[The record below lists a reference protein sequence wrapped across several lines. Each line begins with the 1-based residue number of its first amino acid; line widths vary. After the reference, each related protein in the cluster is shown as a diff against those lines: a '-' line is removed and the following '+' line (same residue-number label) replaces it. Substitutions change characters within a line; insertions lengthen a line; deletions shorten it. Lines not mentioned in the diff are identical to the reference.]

1 MAAVRVLCQCLSS
14 GVTVNLET
22 KWLEDFVAL
31 ASTRSFSAS
40 ARQRHVTQP
49 AFSRRIRSLEQA
61 VGVTLV
67 DRSTTPVNLTPE
79 GQLFL
84 ITARNLVEQL
94 NECLGHLR
102 GVSMAREALDIVA
115 AHSLALS
122 FYPQWISRLQE
133 GLGELPTRLVAM
145 NVGEAIHVLREGNC
159 DLMLAYHD
167 QYATM
172 QLDAEVFPSFSI
184 GQVKM
189 LPVSLPDTAGQP
201 RFSLDSQDPIPYLSY
216 TQGAFLGRSVR
227 MLLKNDP
234 LRLRLR
240 TVYETAMAEGL
251 KGMVLQG
258 VGLAWIPDFCIREE
272 LNSGRL
278 VRAGSEK
285 WDVPLEIRLYRC
297 SLVHKPGVEKLW
309 RQMMKLPRD
318 FLQA

>member
-1 MAAVRVLCQCLSS
+1 M
-14 GVTVNLET
+14 NLET

-31 ASTRSFSAS
+31 ANTRSFSVS

-49 AFSRRIRSLEQA
+49 AFSRRIRALEQA

-67 DRSTTPVNLTPE
+67 DRSTTPITLTSE

-84 ITARNLVEQL
+84 VTARNLVEQL
-94 NECLGHLR
+94 NESLGHLR
-102 GVSMAREALDIVA
+102 GLSMAREALDIVA

-133 GLGELPTRLVAM
+133 GVGELPTRLVAM
-145 NVGEAIHVLREGNC
+145 NVGEAIHILREGNC

-167 QYATM
+167 PYATM
-172 QLDAEVFPSFSI
+172 QLDAEVFPSFSV

-189 LPVSLPDTAGQP
+189 LPVSISSPDGSP
-201 RFSLDSQDPIPYLSY
+201 RFSLDSEETLPYLAY

-227 MLLKNDP
+227 MLLKNEP
-234 LRLRLR
+234 LRMNLR

-272 LNSGRL
+272 LNSGKL
-278 VRAGSEK
+278 VRAGCEK

-297 SLVHKPGVEKLW
+297 SLVHKPGAEKLW
-309 RQMMKLPRD
+309 KQMMELPRD
-318 FLQA
+318 FLQS

>member
-1 MAAVRVLCQCLSS
+1 M
-14 GVTVNLET
+14 NLET

-31 ASTRSFSAS
+31 ANSRSFSAS

-67 DRSTTPVNLTPE
+67 DRSTTPVTLTPE

-84 ITARNLVEQL
+84 VTARNLVEQL

-102 GVSMAREALDIVA
+102 GLSMAREALDIVA

-122 FYPQWISRLQE
+122 FYPPWISRLQE

-167 QYATM
+167 PYATM
-172 QLDAEVFPSFSI
+172 QLDPEVFPSFSI

-189 LPVSLPDTAGQP
+189 VPVSLPGPDGAP
-201 RFSLDSQDPIPYLSY
+201 RFSLDSESPIPYLAY

-278 VRAGSEK
+278 VRAGDEK

-318 FLQA
+318 FLEA

>member
-1 MAAVRVLCQCLSS
+1 M
-14 GVTVNLET
+14 NLET

-31 ASTRSFSAS
+31 SNTRSFSAS

-61 VGVTLV
+61 IGVTLV
-67 DRSTTPVNLTPE
+67 DRSTTPVDLTPE

-84 ITARNLVEQL
+84 VTARNLVEQL
-94 NECLGHLR
+94 NESLGHLR
-102 GVSMAREALDIVA
+102 GLAMANEALDIVA

-122 FYPQWISRLQE
+122 FYPQWISRLQQ

-159 DLMLAYHD
+159 DLMLAYYD
-167 QYATM
+167 PYASM
-172 QLDAEVFPSFSI
+172 QLDPEVFPSFSI

-189 LPVSLPDTAGQP
+189 VPVSLPDQGGAP
-201 RFSLDSQDPIPYLSY
+201 RFPLEGNDSIPYLAY

-234 LRLRLR
+234 LRMRLR

-258 VGLAWIPDFCIREE
+258 MGMAWIPDFCIREE
-272 LNSGRL
+272 LN
-278 VRAGSEK
+278 
-285 WDVPLEIRLYRC
+285 
-297 SLVHKPGVEKLW
+297 
-309 RQMMKLPRD
+309 
-318 FLQA
+318 

>member
-1 MAAVRVLCQCLSS
+1 M
-14 GVTVNLET
+14 NLET

-31 ASTRSFSAS
+31 ANTRSFSAS

-49 AFSRRIRSLEQA
+49 AFSRRIRALEQA

-67 DRSTTPVNLTPE
+67 DRSTTPVDLTSE

-84 ITARNLVEQL
+84 VTARNLVEQL
-94 NECLGHLR
+94 NESLGHLR
-102 GVSMAREALDIVA
+102 GLSMANEALDIVA

-122 FYPQWISRLQE
+122 FYPQWISRLQQ

-159 DLMLAYHD
+159 DLMLAYYD
-167 QYATM
+167 PYASM

-189 LPVSLPDTAGQP
+189 VPVCLPDEAGKP
-201 RFSLDSQDPIPYLSY
+201 RFPLEGHDPIPYLSY

-234 LRLRLR
+234 LRMRLR

-251 KGMVLQG
+251 KGMVMQG
-258 VGLAWIPDFCIREE
+258 LGMAWIPDFCIREE
-272 LNSGRL
+272 LTSGRL
-278 VRAGSEK
+278 VRAGGEQ

-309 RQMMKLPRD
+309 RQMQKLPRD

>member
-1 MAAVRVLCQCLSS
+1 M
-14 GVTVNLET
+14 NLET

-31 ASTRSFSAS
+31 ANTRSFSAS

-49 AFSRRIRSLEQA
+49 AFSRRIRALEQA

-67 DRSTTPVNLTPE
+67 DRSTTPVDLTSE

-84 ITARNLVEQL
+84 VTARNLVEQL
-94 NECLGHLR
+94 NESLGHLR
-102 GVSMAREALDIVA
+102 GLSIANEALDIVA

-122 FYPQWISRLQE
+122 FYPQWISRLQQ

-159 DLMLAYHD
+159 DLMLAYYD
-167 QYATM
+167 PYASM

-189 LPVSLPDTAGQP
+189 IPVCLPNELGRP
-201 RFSLDSQDPIPYLSY
+201 RWPLEGRDPIPYLSY

-234 LRLRLR
+234 LRMRLR

-272 LNSGRL
+272 LTSGRL
-278 VRAGSEK
+278 VRAGGEK

>member
-1 MAAVRVLCQCLSS
+1 M
-14 GVTVNLET
+14 NLET

-31 ASTRSFSAS
+31 ANTRSFSAS

-49 AFSRRIRSLEQA
+49 AFSRRIRALEQA
-61 VGVTLV
+61 VGITLV
-67 DRSTTPVNLTPE
+67 DRSTTPVGLTPE

-84 ITARNLVEQL
+84 VTARSMVEQL
-94 NECLGHLR
+94 NESLGHLR
-102 GVSMAREALDIVA
+102 GLSMANEALDIVA

-122 FYPQWISRLQE
+122 FYPQWISRLQK
-133 GLGELPTRLVAM
+133 GVGELPTRLAAM
-145 NVGEAIHVLREGNC
+145 NVGDAIHVLREGNC
-159 DLMLAYHD
+159 DLMLAYYD
-167 QYATM
+167 PYASM
-172 QLDAEVFPSFSI
+172 QLDPEVFPSFAI

-189 LPVSLPDTAGQP
+189 LPVSVPDARGRP
-201 RFSLDSQDPIPYLSY
+201 RYSLDNGDAIPYLSY

-234 LRLRLR
+234 LRMRLR

-258 VGLAWIPDFCIREE
+258 VGVAWIPDFCIRQE
-272 LNSGRL
+272 LDDGRL
-278 VRAGSEK
+278 VRAGDDK
-285 WDVPLEIRLYRC
+285 NDVPLEIRLYRC

-318 FLQA
+318 FLEG

>member
-1 MAAVRVLCQCLSS
+1 M
-14 GVTVNLET
+14 
-22 KWLEDFVAL
+22 EDFVAL
-31 ASTRSFSAS
+31 ANTRSFSAS

-67 DRSTTPVNLTPE
+67 DRSTTPVDLTPQ

-84 ITARNLVEQL
+84 VTARNMVEQL
-94 NECLGHLR
+94 NESLGHLR
-102 GVSMAREALDIVA
+102 GLSMANEALDIVA

-122 FYPQWISRLQE
+122 FFPPWISRLQK
-133 GLGELPTRLVAM
+133 GVGELPTRLVAM
-145 NVGEAIHVLREGNC
+145 NVGDAIHVLREGNC
-159 DLMLAYHD
+159 DLMLAYYD
-167 QYATM
+167 PYATM

-184 GQVKM
+184 GQVQM
-189 LPVSLPDTAGQP
+189 VPVSLPDEAGAP
-201 RFSLDSQDPIPYLSY
+201 RFSLEGRQEVPYLAY

-234 LRLRLR
+234 LRMRLR
-240 TVYETAMAEGL
+240 VVYETAMAEGL

-258 VGLAWIPDFCIREE
+258 VGMAWIPDFCIREE
-272 LNSGRL
+272 LKSGRL
-278 VRAGSEK
+278 VRAGAEHY
-285 WDVPLEIRLYRC
+285 DVPLEIRLYRC

>member
-1 MAAVRVLCQCLSS
+1 
-14 GVTVNLET
+14 VNLET

-61 VGVTLV
+61 VDVTLV
-67 DRSTTPVNLTPE
+67 DRSTTPVDLTPE

-84 ITARNLVEQL
+84 VTARNVVEQL
-94 NECLGHLR
+94 NESLGHLR
-102 GVSMAREALDIVA
+102 GLAMANEALDIVA

-122 FYPQWISRLQE
+122 FYPQWISRLQQ

-145 NVGEAIHVLREGNC
+145 NVGDAIHVLREGNC
-159 DLMLAYHD
+159 DLMLAYFD
-167 QYATM
+167 PYASM
-172 QLDAEVFPSFSI
+172 QLDTEVFPSFSI

-189 LPVSLPDTAGQP
+189 LPTCLPDEQGMP
-201 RFSLDSQDPIPYLSY
+201 RFSLEGQASIPYLAY

-234 LRLRLR
+234 LRMRLR

-251 KGMVLQG
+251 KGMVMQG
-258 VGLAWIPDFCIREE
+258 MGMAWIPDFCIRQE
-272 LNSGRL
+272 LKDGRL
-278 VRAGSEK
+278 VRAGGEQ

-318 FLQA
+318 FLQG

>member
-1 MAAVRVLCQCLSS
+1 M
-14 GVTVNLET
+14 NLET

-67 DRSTTPVNLTPE
+67 DRSTTPINLTPE

-84 ITARNLVEQL
+84 VTARNLVEQL

-122 FYPQWISRLQE
+122 FYPEWISRLQE

-184 GQVKM
+184 GQVNM
-189 LPVSLPDTAGQP
+189 LPVSLADEQGKPL
-201 RFSLDSQDPIPYLSY
+201 FNLESQDPIPYLSY

-240 TVYETAMAEGL
+240 TIYETAMAEGL

-272 LNSGRL
+272 LKSGRL
-278 VRAGSEK
+278 VRAGDDK

>member
-1 MAAVRVLCQCLSS
+1 M
-14 GVTVNLET
+14 NLET

-31 ASTRSFSAS
+31 ANSRSFSAS

-67 DRSTTPVNLTPE
+67 DRSTTPVTLTPE

-84 ITARNLVEQL
+84 VTARNLVEQL

-102 GVSMAREALDIVA
+102 GLSMARGALDIVA

-167 QYATM
+167 PYATM

-189 LPVSLPDTAGQP
+189 VPVSLPDDAGEP
-201 RFSLDSQDPIPYLSY
+201 RFSLNGQAPIPYLAY

-234 LRLRLR
+234 LRLHLR

-251 KGMVLQG
+251 KGMVMQG

-278 VRAGSEK
+278 VRAGGEK

-318 FLQA
+318 FLEA

>member
-1 MAAVRVLCQCLSS
+1 M
-14 GVTVNLET
+14 NLET

-31 ASTRSFSAS
+31 ANSRSFSAS

-67 DRSTTPVNLTPE
+67 DRSTTPVTLTPE
-79 GQLFL
+79 GQIFL
-84 ITARNLVEQL
+84 VTARNLVEQL

-145 NVGEAIHVLREGNC
+145 NVGDAIHVLREGNC

-167 QYATM
+167 PYATM

-189 LPVSLPDTAGQP
+189 VPVSLPDDAGRP
-201 RFSLDSQDPIPYLSY
+201 RFSLDDPAPIPYLAY

-251 KGMVLQG
+251 KGMVMQG

-272 LNSGRL
+272 LNGGRL
-278 VRAGSEK
+278 VRAGGEK

>member
-1 MAAVRVLCQCLSS
+1 M
-14 GVTVNLET
+14 NLET

-31 ASTRSFSAS
+31 ANTRSFSAS

-49 AFSRRIRSLEQA
+49 AFSRRIRALEQA

-122 FYPQWISRLQE
+122 FYPEWISRLQE

-189 LPVSLPDTAGQP
+189 LPVSLPDGNGLP
-201 RFSLDSQDPIPYLSY
+201 RFSLEGSATIPYLAY

-272 LNSGRL
+272 LKTGKL
-278 VRAGSEK
+278 VRAGDEK

>member
-1 MAAVRVLCQCLSS
+1 M
-14 GVTVNLET
+14 NLET

-31 ASTRSFSAS
+31 ANTRSFSAS

-49 AFSRRIRSLEQA
+49 AFSRRIRALEQA

-67 DRSTTPVNLTPE
+67 DRSTTPINLTPE

-122 FYPQWISRLQE
+122 FYPEWISRLQE

-167 QYATM
+167 PYATM

-189 LPVSLPDTAGQP
+189 LPVSLPDPKGKP
-201 RFSLDSQDPIPYLSY
+201 RFSLESKDTIPYLSY

-258 VGLAWIPDFCIREE
+258 VGLAWIPDFCVREE
-272 LNSGRL
+272 LKSGRL
-278 VRAGSEK
+278 VRAGGEK

>member
-1 MAAVRVLCQCLSS
+1 M
-14 GVTVNLET
+14 NLET

-31 ASTRSFSAS
+31 SNTRSFSAS

-67 DRSTTPVNLTPE
+67 DRSTTPIDLTPQ

-84 ITARNLVEQL
+84 VTARNVVEQL
-94 NECLGHLR
+94 NESLGHLR
-102 GVSMAREALDIVA
+102 GLSMANEALDIVA

-122 FYPQWISRLQE
+122 FFPPWISRLQK
-133 GLGELPTRLVAM
+133 GLGELPTRLIAM

-167 QYATM
+167 PYATM

-184 GQVKM
+184 GSVKM
-189 LPVSLPDTAGQP
+189 VPVCLPDGQGQP
-201 RFSLDSQDPIPYLSY
+201 MFPLEGSDPLPYLAY

-234 LRLRLR
+234 LRMRLR

-251 KGMVLQG
+251 KGMMMQG
-258 VGLAWIPDFCIREE
+258 VGMAWIPDFCLRQE
-272 LNSGRL
+272 LNEGRV
-278 VRAGSEK
+278 VRAAAEN
-285 WDVPLEIRLYRC
+285 WDIPLEIRLYRC

-318 FLQA
+318 FLEA

>member
-1 MAAVRVLCQCLSS
+1 M
-14 GVTVNLET
+14 NLET

-67 DRSTTPVNLTPE
+67 DRSTTPINLTPE

-84 ITARNLVEQL
+84 VTARNLVEQL

-122 FYPQWISRLQE
+122 FYPEWISRLQE

-189 LPVSLPDTAGQP
+189 LPVSLADKQGKP
-201 RFSLDSQDPIPYLSY
+201 RFCLDSQDPIPYLSY

-240 TVYETAMAEGL
+240 TIYETAMAEGL

-258 VGLAWIPDFCIREE
+258 VGLAWIPDFCIRDE
-272 LNSGRL
+272 LKNGRL
-278 VRAGSEK
+278 VRAGDDK

>member
-1 MAAVRVLCQCLSS
+1 M
-14 GVTVNLET
+14 NLET

-49 AFSRRIRSLEQA
+49 AFSRRIRALEQA

-67 DRSTTPVNLTPE
+67 DRSTTPVDLTSE

-84 ITARNLVEQL
+84 VTARNLVEQL
-94 NECLGHLR
+94 NESLGHLR
-102 GVSMAREALDIVA
+102 GLSIANEALDIVA

-122 FYPQWISRLQE
+122 FYPQWISRLQK

-159 DLMLAYHD
+159 DLMLAYYD
-167 QYATM
+167 PYASM

-189 LPVSLPDTAGQP
+189 IPVCLPSELGRP
-201 RFSLDSQDPIPYLSY
+201 RWPLEGRDPIPYLSY

-234 LRLRLR
+234 LRMRLR

-251 KGMVLQG
+251 KGMVMQG

-272 LNSGRL
+272 LTRGRL
-278 VRAGSEK
+278 VRAGGEK

>member
-1 MAAVRVLCQCLSS
+1 M
-14 GVTVNLET
+14 NLET

-31 ASTRSFSAS
+31 ANTRSFSAS

-49 AFSRRIRSLEQA
+49 AFSRRIRALEQA

-67 DRSTTPVNLTPE
+67 DRSTTPVNLTSE

-84 ITARNLVEQL
+84 LTARNLVEQL
-94 NECLGHLR
+94 NESLGHLR
-102 GVSMAREALDIVA
+102 GLSMAREALDIVA

-133 GLGELPTRLVAM
+133 GVGELPTRLLAM
-145 NVGEAIHVLREGNC
+145 NVGEAIHILREGNC

-167 QYATM
+167 PYATM
-172 QLDAEVFPSFSI
+172 QLDPEVFPSFSI
-184 GQVKM
+184 GQVNM
-189 LPVSLPDTAGQP
+189 LPVSIANPDGSP
-201 RFSLDSQDPIPYLSY
+201 RFTLDSESTVPYLAY

-227 MLLKNDP
+227 MLLKNEP
-234 LRLRLR
+234 MRMNLR
-240 TVYETAMAEGL
+240 TIYETAMAEGL

-258 VGLAWIPDFCIREE
+258 VGLAWIPDFCIRSE
-272 LNSGRL
+272 LNNGTL
-278 VRAGSEK
+278 VRAGSKK

-297 SLVHKPGVEKLW
+297 SLVHKPGAEKLW
-309 RQMMKLPRD
+309 KQMMELPRD

>member
-1 MAAVRVLCQCLSS
+1 V
-14 GVTVNLET
+14 VNLET

-31 ASTRSFSAS
+31 SNTRSFSAS

-67 DRSTTPVNLTPE
+67 DRSTTPIDLTPQ

-84 ITARNLVEQL
+84 VTARNIVEQL
-94 NECLGHLR
+94 NESLGHLR
-102 GVSMAREALDIVA
+102 GLSMANEALDIVA

-122 FYPQWISRLQE
+122 FFPPWISRLQK
-133 GLGELPTRLVAM
+133 GLGELPTRLIAM

-159 DLMLAYHD
+159 DLMLAYYD
-167 QYATM
+167 PYASM
-172 QLDAEVFPSFSI
+172 QLDAEAFPSFSI
-184 GQVKM
+184 GRVKM
-189 LPVSLPDTAGQP
+189 IPVSVPDDNGEP
-201 RFSLDSQDPIPYLSY
+201 RFALNDSNSIPYLAY

-234 LRLRLR
+234 LRMRLR

-251 KGMVLQG
+251 KAMVLQG
-258 VGLAWIPDFCIREE
+258 VGMAWIPDFCMRQE
-272 LNSGRL
+272 LNEGRV
-278 VRAGSEK
+278 VRAGDEA

-318 FLQA
+318 FLEA

>member
-1 MAAVRVLCQCLSS
+1 M
-14 GVTVNLET
+14 NLET

-31 ASTRSFSAS
+31 SNTCSFSAS

-67 DRSTTPVNLTPE
+67 DRSTTPVGLTPE

-102 GVSMAREALDIVA
+102 GVAMDTEALDIVA
-115 AHSLALS
+115 AHSLALA
-122 FYPQWISRLQE
+122 FYPQWISRLQQ

-159 DLMLAYHD
+159 DLMLGYYD
-167 QYATM
+167 PYASM
-172 QLDAEVFPSFSI
+172 QLDAEVFPSFSV

-189 LPVSLPDTAGQP
+189 IPVCLPDASGKP
-201 RFSLDSQDPIPYLSY
+201 RFPLAGEGQIPFLSY

-251 KGMVLQG
+251 KGMVMQG
-258 VGLAWIPDFCIREE
+258 VGMAWIPDFCIREE
-272 LNSGRL
+272 LSSGRL
-278 VRAGSEK
+278 VRAAAED

-318 FLQA
+318 FLEA

>member
-1 MAAVRVLCQCLSS
+1 M
-14 GVTVNLET
+14 
-22 KWLEDFVAL
+22 EDFVAL
-31 ASTRSFSAS
+31 ANTRSFSAS

-49 AFSRRIRSLEQA
+49 AFSRRIRALEQA

-67 DRSTTPVNLTPE
+67 DRSTTPINLTPE
-79 GQLFL
+79 GQLFVV
-84 ITARNLVEQL
+84 TARNLVEQL

-122 FYPQWISRLQE
+122 FYPEWISRLQE

-167 QYATM
+167 PYATM
-172 QLDAEVFPSFSI
+172 QLDGEVFPSFSI

-189 LPVSLPDTAGQP
+189 LPVSLADAAGKP
-201 RFSLDSQDPIPYLSY
+201 RFSLDSKEPIPYLAY

-258 VGLAWIPDFCIREE
+258 VGLAWIPDFCVREE
-272 LNSGRL
+272 LRSGRL
-278 VRAGSEK
+278 VRAGGEK

>member
-1 MAAVRVLCQCLSS
+1 M
-14 GVTVNLET
+14 NLET

-31 ASTRSFSAS
+31 ASTRSFSGS

-67 DRSTTPVNLTPE
+67 DRSTTPVDLTPE

-84 ITARNLVEQL
+84 VTARNIVEQL
-94 NECLGHLR
+94 NESLGHLR
-102 GVSMAREALDIVA
+102 GLAMANEALDIVA

-122 FYPQWISRLQE
+122 FYPQWISRLQQ

-145 NVGEAIHVLREGNC
+145 NVGDAIHVLREGNC
-159 DLMLAYHD
+159 DLMLAYYD
-167 QYATM
+167 PYASM

-189 LPVSLPDTAGQP
+189 LPVCLPDEQGKP
-201 RFSLDSQDPIPYLSY
+201 RFTLEGQESIPFLAY

-234 LRLRLR
+234 VRMRLR

-251 KGMVLQG
+251 KGMVMQG
-258 VGLAWIPDFCIREE
+258 MGMAWIPDFCIRQE
-272 LNSGRL
+272 LKDSRL
-278 VRAGSEK
+278 VRAGGEQ

>member
-1 MAAVRVLCQCLSS
+1 M
-14 GVTVNLET
+14 NLET

-67 DRSTTPVNLTPE
+67 DRSTTPVDLTPE

-84 ITARNLVEQL
+84 VTARNIVEQL
-94 NECLGHLR
+94 NESLGHLR
-102 GVSMAREALDIVA
+102 GLAMANEALDIVA

-122 FYPQWISRLQE
+122 FYPPWISRLQQ

-145 NVGEAIHVLREGNC
+145 NVGDAIHVLREGKC
-159 DLMLAYHD
+159 DLMLAYYD
-167 QYATM
+167 PYASM

-189 LPVSLPDTAGQP
+189 LPVSLPDEQGRP
-201 RFSLDSQDPIPYLSY
+201 RFPLEGHESIPYLAY

-234 LRLRLR
+234 LRMRLR

-251 KGMVLQG
+251 KGMVMQG
-258 VGLAWIPDFCIREE
+258 MGTAWIPDFCIRQE
-272 LNSGRL
+272 LREGRV
-278 VRAGSEK
+278 VRAGGEQ
-285 WDVPLEIRLYRC
+285 WDVPLDIRLYRC

>member
-1 MAAVRVLCQCLSS
+1 M
-14 GVTVNLET
+14 NLET

-49 AFSRRIRSLEQA
+49 AFSRRIRALEQA
-61 VGVTLV
+61 VGATLV
-67 DRSTTPVNLTPE
+67 DRSTTPVDLTPE

-84 ITARNLVEQL
+84 VTARNLVEQL
-94 NECLGHLR
+94 NESIGHLR
-102 GVSMAREALDIVA
+102 GLAMANEALDIVA

-122 FYPQWISRLQE
+122 FYPPWISRLQQ

-159 DLMLAYHD
+159 DLMLAYYD
-167 QYATM
+167 PYASM
-172 QLDAEVFPSFSI
+172 QLDPEVFPSFSI

-189 LPVSLPDTAGQP
+189 VPVSLPDDAGNA
-201 RFSLDSQDPIPYLSY
+201 RFALESKESLPYLAY

-258 VGLAWIPDFCIREE
+258 MGMAWIPDFCIREE
-272 LNSGRL
+272 LAGGRL
-278 VRAGSEK
+278 VRAGGEQ

>member
-1 MAAVRVLCQCLSS
+1 
-14 GVTVNLET
+14 VNLET

-31 ASTRSFSAS
+31 SNTRSFSAS

-67 DRSTTPVNLTPE
+67 DRSTTPIDLTPQ

-84 ITARNLVEQL
+84 VTARNIVEQL
-94 NECLGHLR
+94 NESLGHLR
-102 GVSMAREALDIVA
+102 GLAMANEALDVVA

-122 FYPQWISRLQE
+122 FFPQWISRLQK

-159 DLMLAYHD
+159 DLMLAYYD
-167 QYATM
+167 PYASM
-172 QLDAEVFPSFSI
+172 QLDGEVFPSFSI
-184 GQVKM
+184 GRVKM
-189 LPVSLPDTAGQP
+189 IPVSLPDEQGAP
-201 RFSLDSQDPIPYLSY
+201 RFPLDGDDSLPYLAY

-234 LRLRLR
+234 LRMRLR

-251 KGMVLQG
+251 KAMVMQG
-258 VGLAWIPDFCIREE
+258 VGMAWIPDFCLRQE
-272 LNSGRL
+272 LKSGAV
-278 VRAGSEK
+278 VRAGGEQ

-318 FLQA
+318 FLEA

>member
-1 MAAVRVLCQCLSS
+1 M
-14 GVTVNLET
+14 NLET

-31 ASTRSFSAS
+31 SNTRSFSAS

-67 DRSTTPVNLTPE
+67 DRSTTPIDLTPQ

-84 ITARNLVEQL
+84 VTARNIVEQL
-94 NECLGHLR
+94 NESLGHLR
-102 GVSMAREALDIVA
+102 GLSMANEALDIVA

-122 FYPQWISRLQE
+122 FFPPWISRLQK
-133 GLGELPTRLVAM
+133 GLGELPTRLIAM

-159 DLMLAYHD
+159 DLMLAYYD
-167 QYATM
+167 PYASM
-172 QLDAEVFPSFSI
+172 QLDAEAFPSFSI
-184 GQVKM
+184 GRVKM
-189 LPVSLPDTAGQP
+189 IPVSVPDDNGEP
-201 RFSLDSQDPIPYLSY
+201 RFALNDSNSIPYLAY

-234 LRLRLR
+234 LRMRLR

-251 KGMVLQG
+251 KAMVLQG
-258 VGLAWIPDFCIREE
+258 VGMAWIPDFCMRQE
-272 LNSGRL
+272 LNEGRV
-278 VRAGSEK
+278 VRAGDEA

-318 FLQA
+318 FLEA

>member
-1 MAAVRVLCQCLSS
+1 M
-14 GVTVNLET
+14 NLET

-31 ASTRSFSAS
+31 SNTRSFSAS

-67 DRSTTPVNLTPE
+67 DRSTTPIDLTPQ

-84 ITARNLVEQL
+84 VTARNIVEQL
-94 NECLGHLR
+94 TESLGHLR
-102 GVSMAREALDIVA
+102 GLAMANEALDIVA

-122 FYPQWISRLQE
+122 FFPPWISRLQK
-133 GLGELPTRLVAM
+133 GVGELPTRLLAM

-159 DLMLAYHD
+159 DLMLAYYD
-167 QYATM
+167 PYASM

-189 LPVSLPDTAGQP
+189 IPVCVPDDEGAP
-201 RFSLDSQDPIPYLSY
+201 RFPLDGKESIPYLAY

-234 LRLRLR
+234 ARMRLR

-251 KGMVLQG
+251 KGMVMQG
-258 VGLAWIPDFCIREE
+258 VGMAWIPDFCLRQE
-272 LNSGRL
+272 LKEGRV
-278 VRAGSEK
+278 VRAAGDA

-318 FLQA
+318 FLEA

>member
-1 MAAVRVLCQCLSS
+1 M
-14 GVTVNLET
+14 NLET

-67 DRSTTPVNLTPE
+67 DRSTTPINLTPE

-84 ITARNLVEQL
+84 VTARNLVEQL

-122 FYPQWISRLQE
+122 FYPEWISRLQE

-172 QLDAEVFPSFSI
+172 QLDAGVFPSFSI
-184 GQVKM
+184 GQVNM
-189 LPVSLPDTAGQP
+189 LPVSLPDKRGKP

-240 TVYETAMAEGL
+240 TIYETAMAEGL

-258 VGLAWIPDFCIREE
+258 VGLAWIPDFCIRDE
-272 LNSGRL
+272 LKNGRL
-278 VRAGSEK
+278 VRAGDDK

>member
-1 MAAVRVLCQCLSS
+1 M
-14 GVTVNLET
+14 NLET

-31 ASTRSFSAS
+31 ASTRSFSGS

-67 DRSTTPVNLTPE
+67 DRSTTPVDLTPE

-84 ITARNLVEQL
+84 VTARNIVEQL
-94 NECLGHLR
+94 NESLGHLR
-102 GVSMAREALDIVA
+102 GLAMANEALDIVA

-122 FYPQWISRLQE
+122 FYPQWISRLQQ

-145 NVGEAIHVLREGNC
+145 NVGDAIHVLREGNC
-159 DLMLAYHD
+159 DLMLAYYD
-167 QYATM
+167 PYASM

-189 LPVSLPDTAGQP
+189 LPVCLPDEQGKP
-201 RFSLDSQDPIPYLSY
+201 RFTLEGQESIPYLAY

-234 LRLRLR
+234 VRMRLR

-251 KGMVLQG
+251 KGMVMQG
-258 VGLAWIPDFCIREE
+258 MGMAWIPDFCIRQE
-272 LNSGRL
+272 LKDGRL
-278 VRAGSEK
+278 VRAGGEQ

>member
-1 MAAVRVLCQCLSS
+1 M
-14 GVTVNLET
+14 VNLET

-31 ASTRSFSAS
+31 ANTRSFSAS

-67 DRSTTPVNLTPE
+67 DRSTTPVDLTPE

-84 ITARNLVEQL
+84 VTARNMVEQL
-94 NECLGHLR
+94 NESLGHLR
-102 GVSMAREALDIVA
+102 GLSIANEALDIVA

-122 FYPQWISRLQE
+122 FYPPWISRLQK

-145 NVGEAIHVLREGNC
+145 NVGDAIHVLREGNC
-159 DLMLAYHD
+159 DLMLAYYD
-167 QYATM
+167 PYASM

-189 LPVSLPDTAGQP
+189 LPVCLPDEQGRP
-201 RFSLDSQDPIPYLSY
+201 RFPLEGSESVPYLAY

-234 LRLRLR
+234 LRMRLR

-258 VGLAWIPDFCIREE
+258 LGMAWIPDFCIREE
-272 LNSGRL
+272 LKSGRL
-278 VRAGSEK
+278 VRAGEEK
-285 WDVPLEIRLYRC
+285 HDVPLEIRLYRC